1 MKKYIL
7 IGLLISSLTISAQNS
22 ETIVSPNKNT
32 AFNMLN
38 DKPGLSIG
46 GYGEIHYIISSLDAW
61 GNKTQ
66 SIPYILGTLDAQRL
80 GQLNN

>member
-38 DKPGLSIG
+38 DKPGFSIG
-46 GYGEIHYIISSLDAW
+46 GYGEIHYNQLIK
-61 GNKTQ
+61 NNQ
-66 SIPYILGTLDAQRL
+66 FHLGTLDAQRL